1 MKKNYTFFFMH
12 RYLFDAYWS
21 LPIINYL
28 SKSNNINLFFFYKN
42 GFENFKKLLPKK
54 NVKIH
59 NISEKNLI
67 YDFYQKFK
75 RIIYKFN
82 FIDYNFLNF
91 RVKTLIKSAD
101 IIYLPYV
108 RNQKYLDQKR
118 SDIYKYCKILNKSIY
133 LFPPVS
139 SNILFDLP
147 RNLNVKKIF
156 VITKNQKL
164 FLKKKK
170 INSDV
175 VGSINFN
182 PTHIKENILKFK
194 NKTQPKKKK
203 FILLILKNENANI
216 FEFIN
221 YDNLTLYT
229 LKELSKLK
237 LRIIIKPHPQQNI
250 EKLKLLIEQSKLIDY
265 KIVNKP
271 IFYLSSKAFRV
282 ITQYSGGILDIVST
296 GKIPFL
302 LWPVKKFIKKNKK
315 IISPAVLKKVIGIKL
330 SDVTQYKDFSIK
342 INKVED
348 LNKNKH
354 KTYQKKFKFKQRYI
368 KRIDYKVFY

>member
-12 RYLFDAYWS
+12 RCLFDAYWS

-75 RIIYKFN
+75 RIINKFN

-91 RVKTLIKSAD
+91 RVKVLIKSAD

-118 SDIYKYCKILNKSIY
+118 FDIFKYCKILNKSIY
-133 LFPPVS
+133 LFLIVS

-175 VGSINFN
+175 VGAINFN

-194 NKTQPKKKK
+194 NKTQLKKKK

-216 FEFIN
+216 FKFIS
-221 YDNLTLYT
+221 YENLTLYT
-229 LKELSKLK
+229 LNELSKLK
-237 LRIIIKPHPQQNI
+237 LKIIINHIPSKI
-250 EKLKLLIEQSKLIDY
+250 LKS
-265 KIVNKP
+265 
-271 IFYLSSKAFRV
+271 
-282 ITQYSGGILDIVST
+282 
-296 GKIPFL
+296 
-302 LWPVKKFIKKNKK
+302 
-315 IISPAVLKKVIGIKL
+315 
-330 SDVTQYKDFSIK
+330 
-342 INKVED
+342 
-348 LNKNKH
+348 
-354 KTYQKKFKFKQRYI
+354 
-368 KRIDYKVFY
+368 